1 MTRARLCRVC
11 RVEAQGAQLP
21 VLMRVHVVE
30 QWHLCGRC
38 WALLQI
44 GVPLMRPES
53 RLEHFV
59 DRGGLLLSASDVW
72 ETIQLAIRNAFPTRG
87 RMAGKPIASG
97 EQAWP
102 GLTEPPTY

>member
-59 DRGGLLLSASDVW
+59 DRGGLLLSASW
-72 ETIQLAIRNAFPTRG
+72 TFG
-87 RMAGKPIASG
+87 RPDKEKDPIDLSADS
-97 EQAWP
+97 AP
-102 GLTEPPTY
+102 